1 MRTKIQCGWLV
12 GYAGSGHV
20 LWRDA
25 ELVYE
30 GTQIV
35 FVGERFDGTADQ
47 VIDAGGKLVIPGFID
62 THVHSG
68 HRASHRLISDV
79 GRPDYFG
86 QPFFEISVPRAG
98 TRVPT
103 MWRQR
108 KSYCSTRASRLWS
121 CFATASRLLWSL
133 AAN

>member
-47 VIDAGGKLVIPGFID
+47 VIDADGRQRRFRFTPVCRRPRHVI
-62 THVHSG
+62 G
-68 HRASHRLISDV
+68 HRR
-79 GRPDYFG
+79 
-86 QPFFEISVPRAG
+86 
-98 TRVPT
+98 
-103 MWRQR
+103 
-108 KSYCSTRASRLWS
+108 
-121 CFATASRLLWSL
+121 
-133 AAN
+133 